1 MANNGES
8 IQMTTFE
15 FLFFLSISLSFSFD
29 FLNFITIFV
38 GLFNEM
44 LLKKYFFFFS
54 SLSVESFDANAK

>member
-15 FLFFLSISLSFSFD
+15 FRFFLSLSFSFD

-54 SLSVESFDANAK
+54 SLYVESFDANAK